1 MNPFDPMPT
10 IKSILGMTMAQD
22 IEQSIMLAQLDDFE
36 VPKCEGY
43 GHGDPTAPNHSGP
56 AAFLLVVPCHC
67 FDGYRCKPFI
77 DWVMTPSDI
86 YCPMCDSH
94 YEPSDITVLPIGGQ
108 K

>member
-36 VPKCEGY
+36 APQCESKR
-43 GHGDPTAPNHSGP
+43 HNMDPAHHSGA
-56 AAFLLVVPCHC
+56 AAFLLCLPCQH
-67 FDGYRCKPFI
+67 GGGFI
-77 DWVMTPSDI
+77 CIPYSVKLLVGPPLQCLTCSQKF
-86 YCPMCDSH
+86 
-94 YEPSDITVLPIGGQ
+94 EPSELTFLPIGGQ

>member
-36 VPKCEGY
+36 APQCEGR
-43 GHGDPTAPNHSGP
+43 GHTKDTEHHAGAAGFLMNTPCGHS
-56 AAFLLVVPCHC
+56 
-67 FDGYRCKPFI
+67 DGYRCTPFVKWLLSPGHI
-77 DWVMTPSDI
+77 ICSR
-86 YCPMCDSH
+86 CKLK
-94 YEPSDITVLPIGGQ
+94 YESTELIVLPIGGQ